1 MMYYG
6 SVSQETKG
14 SFGLSTEQGVIPTA
28 HQS

>member
-14 SFGLSTEQGVIPTA
+14 LKADTIESNGEVGV
-28 HQS
+28 QQR